1 MSNTYL
7 VTGAMGCIG
16 AWVVKHLA
24 ERGDTPVV
32 FDIGGDP
39 RRIRDVLDDDAF
51 ARVQFVTGDMK
62 LTPVSITREHSVEE
76 VLTFYMGQ
84 NTNERRAHIMKNLIV
99 NDET

>member
-16 AWVVKHLA
+16 AWVVKQLA

-39 RRIRDVLDDDAF
+39 RRIKDVLDEATLLS
-51 ARVQFVTGDMK
+51 AP
-62 LTPVSITREHSVEE
+62 LTPSSG
-76 VLTFYMGQ
+76 VLDVWPTWSQQRGPSPLRSG
-84 NTNERRAHIMKNLIV
+84 T
-99 NDET
+99 

>member
-32 FDIGGDP
+32 FDIGGDA
-39 RRIRDVLDDDAF
+39 RRIKDILDEDTF
-51 ARVQFVTGDMK
+51 ARVQFVTGD
-62 LTPVSITREHSVEE
+62 ITDLEATRHNPRLRSGDR
-76 VLTFYMGQ
+76 GQ
-84 NTNERRAHIMKNLIV
+84 RRTCRLRK
-99 NDET
+99 